1 MKLFKLWV
9 DIIGVILDTI
19 LTIIHFAAGN
29 FLLGTLWSFCAILFI
44 CATILDI
51 KIIIKKRK
59 ENKK

>member
-9 DIIGVILDTI
+9 DIIGVIVDSI
-19 LTIIHFAAGN
+19 LAIMQFVVGN
-29 FLLGTLWSFCAILFI
+29 FLLGTLWSFCAIPFI

>member
-9 DIIGVILDTI
+9 DIGGVILDSAI
-19 LTIIHFAAGN
+19 AIMQFVAGN

-44 CATILDI
+44 CAIILDI
-51 KIIIKKRK
+51 KVIKIRK

>member
-9 DIIGVILDTI
+9 DIIGVILDIT
-19 LTIIHFAAGN
+19 LAIIQFVTGN
-29 FLLGTLWSFCAILFI
+29 FLLGTLWSLCAILFI
-44 CATILDI
+44 CAIVLDI